1 MSRIWSIGVV
11 VLSKGLSSMKKFE
24 FAKLILVLVIGLNS
38 LPLHAN
44 IIEAEKALKEL
55 LSDVKTMEG
64 EITRSVKEEQPTHY
78 KTKYGDT
85 LDDIIINHVV
95 EMPVKRNIIKRAIVN
110 ANPNAFKSNNPN
122 WMYSGRTI
130 KLPDANDIKTL
141 IFTDEALD
149 KLSLGRNR
157 DEWIRFP

>member
-1 MSRIWSIGVV
+1 MN
-11 VLSKGLSSMKKFE
+11 KFE
-24 FAKLILVLVIGLNS
+24 LTKFILVLITGMSS
-38 LPLHAN
+38 LPLQAN
-44 IIEAEKALKEL
+44 ISEAEKALTEL
-55 LSDVKTMEG
+55 LSDVKTMDG
-64 EITRSVKEEQPTHY
+64 EITRSIKEEQPTHY

-85 LDDIIINHVV
+85 LDEIIINHVV

-110 ANPNAFKSNNPN
+110 ANPSAFKSNNPN

-149 KLSLGRNR
+149 KLSLGNNR

>member
-1 MSRIWSIGVV
+1 
-11 VLSKGLSSMKKFE
+11 MKNFE
-24 FAKLILVLVIGLNS
+24 FAKLILVLVTGLNS
-38 LPLHAN
+38 LPLQAN
-44 IIEAEKALKEL
+44 ISEAEKALKEL

-149 KLSLGRNR
+149 KLNLGRNR

>member
-1 MSRIWSIGVV
+1 M
-11 VLSKGLSSMKKFE
+11 
-24 FAKLILVLVIGLNS
+24 
-38 LPLHAN
+38 HAN

-110 ANPNAFKSNNPN
+110 ANPTAFKSNNPN

-141 IFTDEALD
+141 IFTDEALH

>member
-1 MSRIWSIGVV
+1 MN
-11 VLSKGLSSMKKFE
+11 KFE
-24 FAKLILVLVIGLNS
+24 LTKFILVLITGMSS
-38 LPLHAN
+38 LSLQAN
-44 IIEAEKALKEL
+44 ISEAEKALTEL
-55 LSDVKTMEG
+55 LSDVKTMDG
-64 EITRSVKEEQPTHY
+64 EITRSIKEEQPTHY

-85 LDDIIINHVV
+85 LDEIIINHVV

-110 ANPNAFKSNNPN
+110 ANPSAFKSNNPN

-149 KLSLGRNR
+149 KLSLGKNR

>member
-1 MSRIWSIGVV
+1 
-11 VLSKGLSSMKKFE
+11 MKKFE
-24 FAKLILVLVIGLNS
+24 FAKLILVLVTGFNS
-38 LPLHAN
+38 LPLQAN
-44 IIEAEKALKEL
+44 ISEAEKALKEL